1 MCCARY
7 SGEGEETRRAKVEQL
22 SGDGSGEMVEVADKE
37 KLASS
42 RGSYG
47 SRDDVSRR
55 CATFVS
61 QWSAIEDG
69 CQPLPLSATLV
80 LDEVSTS
87 RRRSKSFETRRV
99 GTARSRA
106 T

>member
-1 MCCARY
+1 MANVKRRV
-7 SGEGEETRRAKVEQL
+7 EERRVKVEQL

-37 KLASS
+37 KLAFS

-61 QWSAIEDG
+61 QRSAIEDG
-69 CQPLPLSATLV
+69 CQPLPLSATIILGRI
-80 LDEVSTS
+80 SAS
-87 RRRSKSFETRRV
+87 
-99 GTARSRA
+99 RSR
-106 T
+106 